1 MKGEFLNF
9 VEENGLGPFS
19 NSRVQPKQKRSSL
32 KTPDARKVYRNV
44 LNKISKNFVFDDT
57 HNLFNVLGFTDS
69 PEEINKRQEFF
80 KSIKSLG
87 PVQNGFLKDLKS
99 PSPTWKPEYDVVVV
113 TENSETFNE
122 LKSRGCPAQLILS
135 DQDVASLEERD
146 IVQVL
151 DCEDSQMAL
160 EQLPQAVFLSSIDEA
175 YLERYLEDVS
185 GWKDN
190 LEILR
195 EKDLGDNLN
204 SLVSDLLPLLDLI
217 SGQESEE
224 LTFDGIKQKVD
235 EINKKVT
242 EKAKDL
248 SVSGESLV
256 DVLSKGELP
265 DEIKEIVKE
274 EIRNEGIPQ
283 EVVNMEVPLS
293 VDEQELEKY
302 IRKKDTEKFSGKAE
316 KIKENSDKLKEV
328 PKKLRDLSNHL
339 LFYDF
344 VSGISQ
350 FIEGKEEFPEISNEL
365 VLESSENLLIN
376 GPQPISFHLDDSN
389 RCSILTGAN
398 SGGKTTLM
406 EHVIQMF
413 SLTQIGL
420 PVRGKVK
427 MPLFSSVYYFA
438 KNKGDVSKG
447 AFENLLDQMSKI
459 SPSEE
464 GKTLILADEI
474 ESVTEPGVAGKI
486 ISATAEYFINK
497 NCYLVVATHLGHEIQ
512 YFLPRSTRID
522 GIEAKGLN
530 DNFELIVN
538 HNPIKGRLANSTPE
552 LIVERMANYFDKE
565 YFRHLNEFMK
575 RERKS

>member
-376 GPQPISFHLDDSN
+376 SPQPISFHLDDSN